1 MNDVELR
8 FDAEIDDE
16 TKLLV
21 SELLGKWLP
30 AGALVELSVSILAG
44 GAINRSFLVEGPE
57 VKNVLRLAPS
67 ADDSDSVGIDM
78 VNSGVV
84 ARITGAA
91 GVGPSVVGVETPA
104 GHSLI
109 EFVPGV
115 LNNDT
120 LREGMRLHDV
130 GVCVRRLHSLS
141 TDGVREL
148 STFVEIADWLARA
161 AAQSGDVAEQ
171 FEQLRPQLEQVE
183 EVIEGIEG
191 RCLSHRDL
199 NPQNCIHQDDRTVL
213 IDWDFSGVDSPY
225 LDLAMLTTYAA
236 LETHEAEIFWAAAIG
251 DVTDED
257 VARIKLMSF
266 AHAIRDWS
274 WARMARASLVGKT
287 ATRDELLPVGAEVA
301 DDFYIAFGDINWD
314 VAERFASD
322 PHFSKWL
329 EVAAGDLPAP
339 GFR

>member
-1 MNDVELR
+1 MNDRDLR
-8 FDAEIDDE
+8 FDDEIDDE
-16 TKLLV
+16 IKPLV
-21 SELLGKWLP
+21 SALLGKWLP
-30 AGALVELSVSILAG
+30 TEALVQATVSVLAG
-44 GAINRSFLVEGPE
+44 GAINRSFLIEAPGL
-57 VKNVLRLAPS
+57 KNVLRIAPS
-67 ADDSDSVGIDM
+67 ASGTDSVGIDM
-78 VNSGVV
+78 ANSGVV
-84 ARITGAA
+84 ARIAGVA
-91 GVGPSVVGVETPA
+91 GVGPAVIGVEMPD

-109 EFVPGV
+109 EFVHGV

-120 LREGMRLHDV
+120 LREGTRLYDV

-148 STFVEIADWLARA
+148 STFTEIGDWLARA
-161 AAQSGDVAEQ
+161 VAQSSDVAEQ

-199 NPQNCIHQDDRTVL
+199 NPQNCIHPGDRALL

-236 LETHEAEIFWAAAIG
+236 LKPHEAEMFWAGAIG

-257 VARIKLMSF
+257 VARINLMSF
-266 AHAIRDWS
+266 AHAIRDWA
-274 WARMARASLVGKT
+274 WARMARAALVGTT
-287 ATRDELLPVGAEVA
+287 ATRDELLPAGAEVA
-301 DDFYIAFGDINWD
+301 DDFYIAFGDVNWD
-314 VAERFASD
+314 SAQRLASD
-322 PHFSKWL
+322 PRFSEWL
-329 EVAAGDLPAP
+329 EVAAGDLPGP